1 MSEKLFLILTVVF
14 VSIAAIGP
22 SFFNLHFIPAF
33 ICSLVPMVCLPFM
46 LSGKKEK

>member
-14 VSIAAIGP
+14 VSVSAIGP

-33 ICSLVPMVCLPFM
+33 ICGLVPVACLPFM
-46 LSGKKEK
+46 LSDKKN